1 MLSRI
6 KYQGIN
12 MSVEIAN
19 LNINVHVTSNQ
30 KTLKKN
36 DVDEKRIID
45 SVWEKCEEYI
55 NLITEQ
61 KMER

>member
-1 MLSRI
+1 
-6 KYQGIN
+6 

-19 LNINVHVTSNQ
+19 LNINFHVTSNQ

-36 DVDEKRIID
+36 DVDETRIID

>member
-1 MLSRI
+1 
-6 KYQGIN
+6 

-36 DVDEKRIID
+36 DVDETRIID
-45 SVWEKCEEYI
+45 SVWEKCEEYN

>member
-1 MLSRI
+1 
-6 KYQGIN
+6 
-12 MSVEIAN
+12 MSVEITN
-19 LNINVHVTSNQ
+19 LNINVRVTSNQ
-30 KTLKKN
+30 KKTKTKTS
-36 DVDEKRIID
+36 DVDEKRIIA